1 MSQTASTVSS
11 VRDISAFELKVSA
24 RGSLMR
30 SFFGSGCL
38 YWAVI
43 FSGHTTPLWFS
54 LLTVSSVGLIAWAIL
69 RVRATRKLPTSAAD
83 MDHWRAVRKFYWLDV
98 GLEWGLCGV
107 AALVLAVGGRFDLV
121 PQTLGVIIGLH
132 YLALGKIF
140 RMQQFYWT
148 GGVMVVAALGALLI
162 HGGRIRTV
170 AGFAAVGLTLWV
182 TCVAVLWLTSAGVGG
197 QTKTTVPRTC

>member
-1 MSQTASTVSS
+1 MSQTTGTISS
-11 VRDISAFELKVSA
+11 VRNISALELKVSA
-24 RGSLMR
+24 RSSLIR

-38 YWAVI
+38 YSAVV

-83 MDHWRAVRKFYWLDV
+83 LDHWRAVRKYYWLDV
-98 GLEWGLCGV
+98 VLEWGLCGV
-107 AALVLAVGGRFDLV
+107 AALVLTVHGRFDLV
-121 PQTLGVIIGLH
+121 PETLGVIIGLH

-140 RMQQFYWT
+140 RMRQFYWT
-148 GGVMVVAALGALLI
+148 GGIMVVAALASLLV
-162 HGGRIRTV
+162 HRGHIRTV

-182 TCVAVLWLTSAGVGG
+182 TCVAILWWTPSAVDG
-197 QTKTTVPRTC
+197 QAKTTVPSTN